1 MSAIEM
7 VMFDLSGTT
16 VYDEGYV
23 TDCLYRAAVET
34 GIDTT
39 ESVIAQN
46 IGTNKRHLFQFLLAR
61 SQGSVISLEEMGTAQ
76 LDDAS
81 LQTAEE
87 AFRRYSELMIELYR
101 KHVREV
107 PGAEDTFRWLHEQGI
122 KVATDTG
129 FHRDITEAI
138 MEGLGWL
145 REGLVDCS
153 VSVQDIPGERG
164 RPAPFMIFHAMQE
177 LNVHQVGAVVKVGD
191 QPSDLL
197 EGTNA
202 GCTGVVGVLSGSLGA
217 EALGTFRHTHIIPSV
232 AELPSLLERSF
243 L

>member
-1 MSAIEM
+1 MGNIDM

-39 ESVIAQN
+39 ESIIAQN

-61 SQGSVISLEEMGTAQ
+61 SQGAVISLEEMGTAD

-87 AFRRYSELMIELYR
+87 AFRRYSGLMIELYR
-101 KHVREV
+101 EKVREV
-107 PGAEDTFRWLHEQGI
+107 SGAEDTFRWLHEQGI

-129 FHRDITEAI
+129 FHRDITDAI

-164 RPAPFMIFHAMQE
+164 RPAPFMIFHAMQA
-177 LNVHQVGAVVKVGD
+177 LNVQRVSAVVKVGD

-202 GCTGVVGVLSGSLGA
+202 GCIGVIGVLSGSLGA
-217 EALGTFRHTHIIPSV
+217 EALGKYRHTHIIPSV
-232 AELPSLLERSF
+232 AALPSLLETSF